1 MREAPSV
8 GIIRGLL
15 ADGASVCAYDP
26 VAKSE
31 AKKILPE
38 VSYADDEYGAVQGA
52 EALIFVTEWN
62 QFRALD
68 MRRIHELMAKP
79 RIADLRNICD
89 PQDMREI
96 GFEYVGVG
104 R

>member
-1 MREAPSV
+1 M
-8 GIIRGLL
+8 
-15 ADGASVCAYDP
+15 
-26 VAKSE
+26 E
-31 AKKILPE
+31 AKKILSE
-38 VSYADDEYGAVQGA
+38 VSYADDEYDAVKGA

-68 MRRIHELMAKP
+68 MRRIHQMMATP

-89 PQDMREI
+89 PEDMREI

>member
-1 MREAPSV
+1 MREAPSL
-8 GIIRGLL
+8 GIIRGLIEG
-15 ADGASVCAYDP
+15 GASVRAYDP
-26 VAKSE
+26 VARDE
-31 AKKILPE
+31 AAKILPDI
-38 VSYADDEYGAVQGA
+38 SYAADEYEAVTGTD
-52 EALIFVTEWN
+52 ALIFATEWN

-68 MRRIHELMAKP
+68 MKRIRDLMREP

-89 PQDMREI
+89 PQDMREM